1 MDEAFPQSMDE
12 CLGWLELS
20 DSPANCMGLPN
31 MTKKSDDS
39 SERHLT
45 EPVKE
50 VDADKAIEP
59 VDEPGL
65 QKTVKTLLVGKPLDL
80 ADHSIHQ
87 HISLIAFLAWVG
99 LGADGLSSSCYGPSE
114 AFEHLKGHTYLAL
127 FLALATVFTV
137 VIISACYS
145 YIIEAFPSGGGGYLV
160 ASKMLGSRVGALSGC
175 ALVVDYILTVTVSIA
190 AAGDALFGLFG
201 STLTQFAPLFG
212 GPVSM
217 KVAFEIMAILFLV
230 VLNLRG
236 VKESVTVLAPLFVV
250 FLVTHAVLI
259 LGVLGMHIGDIGSL
273 ATDVSTSISND
284 AKNPAYGWLFL
295 LSMLLKAYSLGAG
308 TYTGIEAVSNSMAV
322 MREPRVATAQRTMIY
337 MGASLAITAGG
348 LMLAYLLFELD
359 LKKHNVVGPP
369 VSKTTINLH
378 EPHDPRNLRS
388 EGLIALKELRKA
400 DDKDQTMNDLLVQWF
415 VGGADK
421 VIKDEKGAWWGS
433 FFRYITILSEAVLLL
448 VAAQAG
454 FIGGPKCLAN
464 MAHDSWVPHWF
475 GSLSE
480 RLSSHYGIVLIG
492 LSSMAALVI
501 TRGNVS
507 KLLIMYSINVFVT
520 FTLSMIG
527 MCLYYYPMKGKL
539 PNWTARMTLF
549 TFGAV
554 LCGSILTVTI
564 IFKFL
569 EGGYI
574 TVLVTGSLTGL
585 ALLIRRYYRGVTSR
599 LRGLDETLGTIEV
612 QGKPNLSPPNPELPT
627 AVILVGGYSGLGV
640 HTLLNSLRFVPN
652 HFKNV
657 IFISVGVVDS
667 GNFKG
672 IEAMEG
678 LRKHTEDSLEKYV
691 DLARRL
697 GLPSRAYMSIG
708 TDVVDELEQL
718 SRVVHR
724 DYPGAVVFAGQL
736 VFQRETWYGK
746 LLHNQTAYS
755 LQRRLQWDGVPM
767 VILPTRVRG

>member
-1 MDEAFPQSMDE
+1 
-12 CLGWLELS
+12 
-20 DSPANCMGLPN
+20 
-31 MTKKSDDS
+31 MTKKPDANKPDDS
-39 SERHLT
+39 TETHLT

-59 VDEPGL
+59 VDEPGI
-65 QKTVKTLLVGKPLDL
+65 QETVKTLLVGKPLDL
-80 ADHSIHQ
+80 ADHSIHH

-160 ASKMLGSRVGALSGC
+160 ASKMLGRQVGALSGC

-190 AAGDALFGLFG
+190 AAGDALFGL
-201 STLTQFAPLFG
+201 L
-212 GPVSM
+212 GPSLLSM
-217 KVAFEIMAILFLV
+217 ARAMHLPFQDDHHLKLAFEVAAVLFLI

-236 VKESVTVLAPLFVV
+236 VKESVTVLAPIFVI
-250 FLVTHAVLI
+250 FLVTHAILI
-259 LGVLGMHIGDIGSL
+259 VGVLGSHIGDIGSL
-273 ATDVSTSISND
+273 TTDVTTHIKED
-284 AKNPAYGWLFL
+284 VRNPAVGWWFL
-295 LSMLLKAYSLGAG
+295 ISMLLKAYSLGAG

-359 LKKHNVVGPP
+359 LKRVAKADPAATAAATSVEAAEQNHLAQH
-369 VSKTTINLH
+369 SKLDSL
-378 EPHDPRNLRS
+378 E
-388 EGLIALKELRKA
+388 ALKHERK
-400 DDKDQTMNDLLVQWF
+400 QTMNDLLVQWF
-415 VGGADK
+415 VSGAEK
-421 VIKDEKGAWWGS
+421 VVNKESAGTFGS
-433 FFRYITILSEAVLLL
+433 IFRYITILSEAILLL

-480 RLSSHYGIVLIG
+480 RLSSHNGILLIG
-492 LSSMAALVI
+492 LSSIAALYV
-501 TRGNVS
+501 TGGVTS
-507 KLLIMYSINVFVT
+507 QLVIMYSINVFVT

-527 MCLYYYPMKGKL
+527 MTLYYYPMKGKL
-539 PNWTARMTLF
+539 PNWNMRMTLF
-549 TFGAV
+549 IFGA
-554 LCGSILTVTI
+554 LMCSAILVVTVT
-564 IFKFL
+564 FKFF
-569 EGGYI
+569 EGGWI
-574 TVLVTGSLTGL
+574 TVFVTGVLWGL
-585 ALLIRRYYRGVTSR
+585 ALLIRRYYIGVSSR

-612 QGKPNLSPPNPELPT
+612 QGKPNLTPPNPELPT

-672 IEAMEG
+672 VEAMDD

-724 DYPGAVVFAGQL
+724 DFPGAVVFAGQL

-767 VILPTRVRG
+767 VILPTRVRD

>member
-1 MDEAFPQSMDE
+1 
-12 CLGWLELS
+12 
-20 DSPANCMGLPN
+20 
-31 MTKKSDDS
+31 MTQNPDDS
-39 SERHLT
+39 AETHLT
-45 EPVKE
+45 DPVKE

-65 QKTVKTLLVGKPLDL
+65 QETVKTLLVGKPLDL
-80 ADHSIHQ
+80 ADQSIHH

-160 ASKMLGSRVGALSGC
+160 ASKMLGREVGALSGC

-190 AAGDALFGLFG
+190 AAGDALFGLLG
-201 STLTQFAPLFG
+201 PSLLSMARTLHLPFDDDHTVKL
-212 GPVSM
+212 
-217 KVAFEIMAILFLV
+217 AFEIMAVLFLI

-236 VKESVTVLAPLFVV
+236 VKESVTVLAPIFVV
-250 FLVTHAVLI
+250 FLVTHAILI
-259 LGVLGMHIGDIGSL
+259 VGVLGSHAGDIGALTS
-273 ATDVSTSISND
+273 DVTSHMSSD
-284 AKNPAYGWLFL
+284 VRNPAIGWWFL
-295 LSMLLKAYSLGAG
+295 LSLLLKAYSLGAG

-359 LKKHNVVGPP
+359 LKKYHAEQPAAAAVVTPEGTEHKLD
-369 VSKTTINLH
+369 SL
-378 EPHDPRNLRS
+378 
-388 EGLIALKELRKA
+388 EGLKHARK
-400 DDKDQTMNDLLVQWF
+400 QTMNDLLVQWF
-415 VGGADK
+415 VSGAEK
-421 VIKDEKGAWWGS
+421 VVNKESAGTLGS
-433 FFRYITILSEAVLLL
+433 LFRYITILSEAVLLL

-480 RLSSHYGIVLIG
+480 RLSSHNGILLIG
-492 LSSMAALVI
+492 LSSIAALYV
-501 TRGNVS
+501 TGGMTSQLV
-507 KLLIMYSINVFVT
+507 IMYSINVFLT

-527 MCLYYYPMKGKL
+527 MTMYYYPMKGKL
-539 PNWTARMTLF
+539 PNWNLRMTLF
-549 TFGAV
+549 IFGTV
-554 LCGSILTVTI
+554 MCSSILVVTVA
-564 IFKFL
+564 FKFF
-569 EGGYI
+569 EGGWI
-574 TVLVTGSLTGL
+574 TVFVTGILWAL
-585 ALLIRRYYRGVTSR
+585 ALVIRRYYIGVTKR

-612 QGKPNLSPPNPELPT
+612 QGKPNLTPPNPELPT

-640 HTLLNSLRFVPN
+640 HTLLNALRFVPN

-672 IEAMEG
+672 VEAMED

-691 DLARRL
+691 ELARRL

-724 DYPGAVVFAGQL
+724 DFPGAVVFAGQL

-767 VILPTRVRG
+767 VILPTRVRE